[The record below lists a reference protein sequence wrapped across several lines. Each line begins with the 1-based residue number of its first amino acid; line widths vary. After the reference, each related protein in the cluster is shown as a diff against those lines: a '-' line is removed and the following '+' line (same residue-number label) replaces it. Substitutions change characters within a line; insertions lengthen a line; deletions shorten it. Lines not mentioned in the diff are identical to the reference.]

1 MAKEINA
8 VYDPNSTWKPIEE
21 GQYPAH
27 IKSLSTK
34 EVNTKA
40 GEAIVVNMTYKIAD
54 EAADLEQLVYE
65 MDGFNYKRDAD
76 NNRIPVANG
85 DGEQATTDCGHLVGR
100 DLWDN
105 GWFIFTSSESGSKNS
120 RYFNLLENLG
130 IKVEE
135 QTLGDKKVKK
145 LVLIEEEDVK
155 GNPVIVDIKRQ
166 EYVTSD
172 TKHLPPEQQEWRTSF
187 KVMGVKPWED
197 GAQLSEDE
205 VDGDDVPF

>member
-1 MAKEINA
+1 MAKEIDA

-21 GQYPAH
+21 GEYPAH
-27 IKSLSTK
+27 IKTLSTK

-40 GEAIVVNMTYKIAD
+40 GEAIVVNMTYKVAD

-65 MDGFNYKRDAD
+65 MDGYKYKRDQD

-85 DGEQATTDCGHLVGR
+85 SGEQATTDCGHLVGR

-105 GWFIFTSSESGSKNS
+105 GWFIFTNSESGSKNS
-120 RYFNLLENLG
+120 RYFQLLENLG

-135 QTLGDKKVKK
+135 QMLGDKKVKK
-145 LVLIEEEDVK
+145 LVLIEEDDVK
-155 GNPVIVDIKRQ
+155 GKPVLIDLRRQ
-166 EYVTSD
+166 EYVTSE

-187 KVMGVKPWED
+187 KVFNVKPWES
-197 GAQLSEDE
+197 GQKLSFDE
-205 VDGDDVPF
+205 LDGDDVPF

>member
-1 MAKEINA
+1 MAKEIDA

-21 GQYPAH
+21 GRYPAH
-27 IKSLSTK
+27 IKTLASK

-65 MDGFNYKRDAD
+65 MDGYKYKRDEN

-85 DGEQATTDCGHLVGR
+85 SGQQATTDCGHLVGR
-100 DLWDN
+100 DVWDN
-105 GWFIFTSSESGSKNS
+105 GWFIFTNSESGSKNS

-130 IKVEE
+130 IEVQE
-135 QTLGDKKVKK
+135 QMLGDKKVKK
-145 LVLIEEEDVK
+145 LVLIEEDDVK
-155 GNPVIVDIKRQ
+155 GKPVLVDLERQ

-172 TKHLPPEQQEWRTSF
+172 TKHLPPEQQEKRTSF
-187 KVMGVKPWED
+187 KVTTVKPWE
-197 GAQLSEDE
+197 GGEVLSVDE
-205 VDGDDVPF
+205 IDGDDVPF

>member
-1 MAKEINA
+1 MAKEIDA

-21 GQYPAH
+21 GKYPAH

-40 GEAIVVNMTYKIAD
+40 GEAIVINMTYKIAD

-76 NNRIPVANG
+76 NNRIPVTNA
-85 DGEQATTDCGHLVGR
+85 DGEQATTNCGHLVGR
-100 DLWDN
+100 DMWDN

-120 RYFNLLENLG
+120 RYFQLLENLG

-145 LVLIEEEDVK
+145 LVLIEDDDVI
-155 GNPVIVDIKRQ
+155 GNPVIVDVKRQ

-187 KVMGVKPWED
+187 KVMSLQPWED
-197 GAQLSEDE
+197 GQKLSGDE
-205 VDGDDVPF
+205 IDGDVPF

>member
-1 MAKEINA
+1 MKSIDA

-21 GQYPAH
+21 GEYPAH
-27 IKSLSTK
+27 IKTLNTK

-40 GEAIVVNMTYKIAD
+40 GEAIVVNMTYKVAD

-65 MDGFNYKRDAD
+65 MDGYKYKREQD

-85 DGEQATTDCGHLVGR
+85 SGEQATTDCGHLVGR

-105 GWFIFTSSESGSKNS
+105 GWFIFTNSESGSKNS
-120 RYFNLLENLG
+120 RYFQLLENLG

-135 QTLGDKKVKK
+135 QMLGDKKVKK
-145 LVLIEEEDVK
+145 LVLIEEDDVK
-155 GNPVIVDIKRQ
+155 GKPVLIDLRRQ
-166 EYVTSD
+166 EYVTSE

-187 KVMGVKPWED
+187 KVFNVKPWES
-197 GAQLSEDE
+197 GQKLSFDE
-205 VDGDDVPF
+205 LDGDDVPF

>member
-21 GQYPAH
+21 GRYPAH
-27 IKSLSTK
+27 IKTLSSK

-65 MDGFNYKRDAD
+65 MDGYKYKRDEN

-85 DGEQATTDCGHLVGR
+85 SGEQATTDCGHLVGR
-100 DLWDN
+100 DVWDN

-120 RYFNLLENLG
+120 RYFGLLENLG

-135 QTLGDKKVKK
+135 QMLGDKIVKK

-155 GNPVIVDIKRQ
+155 GKPVIVELSRQ
-166 EYVTSD
+166 EYVTTD

-187 KVMGVKPWED
+187 KVSKVNPCDKGE
-197 GAQLSEDE
+197 QLTIDE
-205 VDGDDVPF
+205 LDGDDVPF

>member
-1 MAKEINA
+1 MAKEIDA

-40 GEAIVVNMTYKIAD
+40 GEAIVINMTYKIAD

-76 NNRIPVANG
+76 NNRIPVANA
-85 DGEQATTDCGHLVGR
+85 DGEQATTNCGHLVGR
-100 DLWDN
+100 DMWDN

-120 RYFNLLENLG
+120 RYFQLLENLG

-145 LVLIEEEDVK
+145 LVLIEDDDVI
-155 GNPVIVDIKRQ
+155 GNPVIVDVKRQ

-187 KVMGVKPWED
+187 KVMSLKPWED
-197 GAQLSEDE
+197 GEKLSGDE
-205 VDGDDVPF
+205 VDGDVPF

>member
-1 MAKEINA
+1 MAKAIDA

-21 GQYPAH
+21 GEYPAH
-27 IKSLSTK
+27 IKTLTTK

-65 MDGFNYKRDAD
+65 MDGYKYKRDED

-85 DGEQATTDCGHLVGR
+85 SGEQATTDCGHLVGR

-105 GWFIFTSSESGSKNS
+105 GWFIFTNSESGSKNS

-130 IKVEE
+130 IEVEE
-135 QTLGDKKVKK
+135 QMLGDKKVKK

-155 GNPVIVDIKRQ
+155 GRPVIVDLERQ
-166 EYVTSD
+166 EYITSD
-172 TKHLPPEQQEWRTSF
+172 TKHLPPEQQEKRTSF
-187 KVMGVKPWED
+187 KVMGVKPWND
-197 GAQLSEDE
+197 GEQLSSDELDGDE
-205 VDGDDVPF
+205 VPF

>member
-27 IKSLSTK
+27 IKSLATK

-65 MDGFNYKRDAD
+65 MDGFKYKRDQD

-85 DGEQATTDCGHLVGR
+85 NGEQATTDCGHLVGR
-100 DLWDN
+100 DVWDN
-105 GWFIFTSSESGSKNS
+105 GWFIFTSSESGSKN
-120 RYFNLLENLG
+120 R
-130 IKVEE
+130 
-135 QTLGDKKVKK
+135 KVKK

-155 GNPVIVDIKRQ
+155 GKPVLVDLRRQ

-187 KVMGVKPWED
+187 KVMGVKPWEGGD
-197 GAQLSEDE
+197 SLSVDE
-205 VDGDDVPF
+205 IDGDDVPF

>member
-1 MAKEINA
+1 MKSIDA

-21 GQYPAH
+21 GEYPAH
-27 IKSLSTK
+27 IKTLNTK

-65 MDGFNYKRDAD
+65 MDGYKYKRDQD

-85 DGEQATTDCGHLVGR
+85 SGEQATTDCGHLVGR

-105 GWFIFTSSESGSKNS
+105 GWFIFTNSESGSKNS
-120 RYFNLLENLG
+120 RYFQLLENLG

-135 QTLGDKKVKK
+135 QMLGDKKVKK
-145 LVLIEEEDVK
+145 LVLIEEDDVK
-155 GNPVIVDIKRQ
+155 GKPVLIDLRRQ
-166 EYVTSD
+166 EYVTSE

-187 KVMGVKPWED
+187 KVFNVKPWES
-197 GAQLSEDE
+197 GQKLSFDE
-205 VDGDDVPF
+205 LDGDDVPF

>member
-1 MAKEINA
+1 MKSIDA

-21 GQYPAH
+21 GEYPAH
-27 IKSLSTK
+27 IKTLNTK

-40 GEAIVVNMTYKIAD
+40 GEAIVVNMTYKVAD

-65 MDGFNYKRDAD
+65 MDGYKYKRDQD

-85 DGEQATTDCGHLVGR
+85 SGEQATTDCGHLVGR

-105 GWFIFTSSESGSKNS
+105 GWFIFTNSESGSKNS
-120 RYFNLLENLG
+120 RYFQLLENLG

-135 QTLGDKKVKK
+135 QMLGDKKVKK
-145 LVLIEEEDVK
+145 LVLIEEDDVK
-155 GNPVIVDIKRQ
+155 GKPVLIDLRRQ
-166 EYVTSD
+166 EYVTSE

-187 KVMGVKPWED
+187 KVFNVKPWES
-197 GAQLSEDE
+197 GQKLSFDE
-205 VDGDDVPF
+205 LDGDDVPF

>member
-1 MAKEINA
+1 MKSIDA

-21 GQYPAH
+21 GEYPAH
-27 IKSLSTK
+27 IKTLNTK

-40 GEAIVVNMTYKIAD
+40 GEAIVVNMTYKVAD

-65 MDGFNYKRDAD
+65 MDGYKYKRDQD

-85 DGEQATTDCGHLVGR
+85 SGEQATTDCGHLVGR

-105 GWFIFTSSESGSKNS
+105 GWFIFTNSESGSKNS
-120 RYFNLLENLG
+120 RYFQLLENLG

-135 QTLGDKKVKK
+135 QMLGDKKVKK
-145 LVLIEEEDVK
+145 LVLIEEDDVK
-155 GNPVIVDIKRQ
+155 GKPVLIDLRRQ
-166 EYVTSD
+166 EYVTSE

-187 KVMGVKPWED
+187 KVFNVKPWES
-197 GAQLSEDE
+197 GQKLSFDE
-205 VDGDDVPF
+205 LDVDDVPF

>member
-1 MAKEINA
+1 MAKAIDA

-21 GQYPAH
+21 GEYPAH
-27 IKSLSTK
+27 IKTLTTK

-65 MDGFNYKRDAD
+65 MDGYKYKRDED

-85 DGEQATTDCGHLVGR
+85 SGEQATTDCGHLVGR

-105 GWFIFTSSESGSKNS
+105 GWFIFTNSESGSKNS

-135 QTLGDKKVKK
+135 QMLGDKKVKK

-155 GNPVIVDIKRQ
+155 GRPVIVDLERQ
-166 EYVTSD
+166 EYITSD
-172 TKHLPPEQQEWRTSF
+172 TKHLPPEQQEKRTSF
-187 KVMGVKPWED
+187 KVMGVKPWSD
-197 GAQLSEDE
+197 GEQLSSDELDGDE
-205 VDGDDVPF
+205 VPF

>member
-1 MAKEINA
+1 MKSIDA

-21 GQYPAH
+21 GEYPAH
-27 IKSLSTK
+27 IKTLNTK

-65 MDGFNYKRDAD
+65 MDGYKYKRDQD

-85 DGEQATTDCGHLVGR
+85 SGEQATTDCGHLVGR

-105 GWFIFTSSESGSKNS
+105 GWFIFTNSESGSKNS
-120 RYFNLLENLG
+120 RYFQLLENLG
-130 IKVEE
+130 ITVEE
-135 QTLGDKKVKK
+135 QMLGDKKVKK
-145 LVLIEEEDVK
+145 LVLIEEDDVK
-155 GNPVIVDIKRQ
+155 GKPVLIDLRRQ

-187 KVMGVKPWED
+187 KVFSIKPWEGGQKLSLDELD
-197 GAQLSEDE
+197 GDE
-205 VDGDDVPF
+205 VPF

>member
-1 MAKEINA
+1 MAKAIDA

-21 GQYPAH
+21 GRYPAH
-27 IKSLSTK
+27 IKTLSSK

-65 MDGFNYKRDAD
+65 MDGYKYKRDED

-85 DGEQATTDCGHLVGR
+85 SGEQATTDCGHLVGR

-135 QTLGDKKVKK
+135 QMLGDKKVKK

-155 GNPVIVDIKRQ
+155 GRPVIVDLERQ
-166 EYVTSD
+166 EYITSD
-172 TKHLPPEQQEWRTSF
+172 TKHLPPEQQEKRTSF
-187 KVMGVKPWED
+187 KVMGVKPWSD
-197 GAQLSEDE
+197 GEQLSSDELDGDE
-205 VDGDDVPF
+205 VPF